1 MNLDSQ
7 MCLRAFFLSKDLTKL
22 EQTYYW
28 SSVSTMFINSYDQAW
43 QMWDAK
49 RWSKQMWSGWA
60 SRRAGPTTVTFGFY
74 ILNYLNL

>member
-43 QMWDAK
+43 QMRSADRNK
-49 RWSKQMWSGWA
+49 CGLVG
-60 SRRAGPTTVTFGFY
+60 RAGGLGRRPLHLGSTS
-74 ILNYLNL
+74 